1 MSQAGSV
8 ESQAFEDESTY
19 AVLTPAEALE
29 RLKGGKPLE
38 RVRVVGL
45 EIEGSVDYRI
55 DILHA
60 VIVRPRF
67 KNVVFQEEVRFL
79 GCTILAPRFQGPIVA
94 EKSFQMKSC
103 TVRRL
108 QLQNMT
114 CRGKFSMDSTE
125 FEGHV
130 RFTKCRFEQD
140 ARFWESRFAQWGE
153 FDGCEFVGKADL
165 RSLHASDGFT
175 MHDCEF
181 REDFLFRGAAV
192 EKKFDLSRSRFEK
205 LIDLSKAKLHD
216 FAYLEEIEQGPE
228 QQFAFANAVAERILV
243 RPEQLEN
250 RLASER
256 QRDYVAA
263 MREYGLLKSVFQ
275 SLHRFDEED
284 WALYHFKVNQRRARP
299 RSWFRPW
306 TKLAQF
312 CEFLFLD
319 LGCGYG
325 TNPGRA
331 VVTALLIMIAFAGIY
346 AAGIGHFDIS
356 NPPLHWEAVDS
367 AANRTLFGLMTT
379 VSVFTSGFSG
389 DQLRSAHGWMLVPLA
404 VESLLGTL
412 LWGLFVVAFS
422 RKVIR

>member
-1 MSQAGSV
+1 MA
-8 ESQAFEDESTY
+8 
-19 AVLTPAEALE
+19 
-29 RLKGGKPLE
+29 
-38 RVRVVGL
+38 GL
-45 EIEGSVDYRI
+45 ELEGSVGFRI

-60 VIVRPRF
+60 VLVRPRF
-67 KNVVFQEEVRFL
+67 RNVVFQEEVRFL
-79 GCTILAPRFQGPIVA
+79 GCTILTPRFQGPVVA
-94 EKSFQMKSC
+94 EKSFQMKGC
-103 TVRRL
+103 TIWRL
-108 QLQNMT
+108 QLQNLT
-114 CRGKFSMDSTE
+114 CRGKFLTDGTT

-130 RFTKCRFEQD
+130 RFTKCRFEQE
-140 ARFWESRFAQWGE
+140 ARFWEARFGQWCE
-153 FDGCEFVGKADL
+153 FEGCEFVGKADL
-165 RSLHASDGFT
+165 RSLHAADGFT

-181 REDFLFRGAAV
+181 RDDFLFRGAAV
-192 EKKFDLSRSRFEK
+192 EKKFDLAGSRFEK

-216 FAYLEEIEQGPE
+216 FAYLEDIEQGPE
-228 QQFAFANAVAERILV
+228 QRFAFANAVAERILV
-243 RPEQLEN
+243 RTEQLEN
-250 RLASER
+250 RLASEQ

-263 MREYGLLKSVFQ
+263 MREYGLLKAVFQ

-284 WALYHFKVNQRRARP
+284 WALYHFKVNQRRART

-306 TKLAQF
+306 TKLGQF
-312 CEFLFLD
+312 FEFLFLD

-331 VVTALLIMIAFAGIY
+331 VATALLIMVAFAAIY
-346 AAGIGHFDIS
+346 ATGISHFDIT

-404 VESLLGTL
+404 IESLLGTL